1 MELCYSC
8 TNPSTLSRELSRY
21 IPLFVEKYENN
32 YNRSM
37 QIQHHLM
44 LCCLTGEWCEI
55 YGNNHREAPDSSKL
69 GPMNLILLEQS
80 LNVDWPVSN
89 CERHDVSCSFKE
101 RNARYRYRSQ
111 VHIYFVQPKWAINQ
125 LYSYS
130 IKVASQRHWILF
142 CLYDLPTKSLNPNH
156 L

>member
-8 TNPSTLSRELSRY
+8 TNPSTLSREMSRY
-21 IPLFVEKYENN
+21 IPLFVKKYENN

-37 QIQHHLM
+37 QIQCHLTV
-44 LCCLTGEWCEI
+44 CCLTGGWCEI
-55 YGNNHREAPDSSKL
+55 YGNNHREALASSKL

-80 LNVDWPVSN
+80 LNVDWPVN
-89 CERHDVSCSFKE
+89 DTTFRVVSKNGMSDAVTNHRC
-101 RNARYRYRSQ
+101 
-111 VHIYFVQPKWAINQ
+111 IYFCAT
-125 LYSYS
+125 
-130 IKVASQRHWILF
+130 KVSNKPIIFVLDKGSKSTSLNIF